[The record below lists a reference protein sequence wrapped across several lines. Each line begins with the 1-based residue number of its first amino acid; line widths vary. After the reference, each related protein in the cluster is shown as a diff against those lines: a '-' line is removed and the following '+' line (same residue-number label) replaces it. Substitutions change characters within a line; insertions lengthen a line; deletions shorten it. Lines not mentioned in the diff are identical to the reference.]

1 MVFFMVIGN
10 PILSQ
15 HTTKFYCTVWGNITC
30 TFSETTNMLGMISMQ
45 EYHWMVLYVYRSEIL
60 K

>member
-1 MVFFMVIGN
+1 MVIGN

-30 TFSETTNMLGMISMQ
+30 TFSETTNILEMISMQ